1 MLSSFAVSCLAIV
14 VIAAGSDPPAA
25 PAKSAPTVV
34 SAKTGKVV
42 RPGASKSSGSSPSAG
57 KAKPAPPSSAP
68 SAKADTPGYR
78 SAAARPGKSIYGA
91 DDYVLPK
98 VVQDIYKERGYE
110 LPRYGAPD
118 ARTAQDVELGRG
130 FAGNIHDKLRSLQEN
145 EGIERRGIIDPKIE
159 RAVQQVRSAGIYAR
173 LQPLYGP
180 ELIMELDRVGR
191 EIMQQFP
198 PGTPV
203 RVLRE
208 AYSELIAFVSERT
221 GVTVEK
227 IYRVMD
233 LESYGGQYWAAH
245 SAGACGLVQVRP
257 IALAEMARLRP
268 GEFSGVT
275 FSAIRQNPALNLYT
289 GMSYAQEKK
298 QDWNHYS
305 GGARGY
311 SDYVLH
317 GIPKGS

>member
-1 MLSSFAVSCLAIV
+1 MVLTGMAAKAFAIALL
-14 VIAAGSDPPAA
+14 AAGPQPAGEA
-25 PAKSAPTVV
+25 AKPTPTVV
-34 SAKTGKVV
+34 SAKTGKVIKQ
-42 RPGASKSSGSSPSAG
+42 GSGTTKAKSGSG
-57 KAKPAPPSSAP
+57 KA
-68 SAKADTPGYR
+68 SAKADTPTR
-78 SAAARPGKSIYGA
+78 RAAVRGA
-91 DDYVLPK
+91 VPYTIDDYVLPK

-110 LPRYGAPD
+110 LPRIGAVD
-118 ARTAQDVELGRG
+118 SRTANDIELGRG
-130 FAGNIHDKLRSLQEN
+130 FAGNIHEKLKALQQD
-145 EGIERRGIIDPKIE
+145 EGVERRGILDPRME
-159 RAVQQVRSAGIYAR
+159 HPAAPPRAAGIYAR
-173 LQPLYGP
+173 LHELQGP

-208 AYSELIAFVSERT
+208 VYGELVQFVSERT
-221 GVTVEK
+221 GVPPER

-257 IALAEMARLRP
+257 IALEEMQRLRP
-268 GEFSGVT
+268 DEFGGVR
-275 FSAIRQNPALNLYT
+275 FADIRQNPALNLYT
-289 GMSYAQEKK
+289 GMRYAQEKR

-311 SDYVLH
+311 SDYVLY
-317 GIPKGS
+317 GVPKGS

>member
-25 PAKSAPTVV
+25 PAKPAPTVV

-42 RPGASKSSGSSPSAG
+42 RQGGAKSSAGASG
-57 KAKPAPPSSAP
+57 KAKPKPAP
-68 SAKADTPGYR
+68 SAAPSSSKADVPGYR
-78 SAAARPGKSIYGA
+78 SAAARPGKSVYGD

-110 LPRYGAPD
+110 LPRYGAVD

-130 FAGNIHDKLRSLQEN
+130 FAGNIHDKLRTLQEH

-159 RAVQQVRSAGIYAR
+159 RAVQQVHAAGIYAR

-203 RVLRE
+203 RVLRQ
-208 AYSELIAFVSERT
+208 AYTELVAFVSERT
-221 GVTVEK
+221 GVSVEK

-257 IALAEMARLRP
+257 IALAEMIRLRP
-268 GEFSGVT
+268 GEFRGVT

-311 SDYVLH
+311 SDYVLY
-317 GIPKGS
+317 GVPKGS